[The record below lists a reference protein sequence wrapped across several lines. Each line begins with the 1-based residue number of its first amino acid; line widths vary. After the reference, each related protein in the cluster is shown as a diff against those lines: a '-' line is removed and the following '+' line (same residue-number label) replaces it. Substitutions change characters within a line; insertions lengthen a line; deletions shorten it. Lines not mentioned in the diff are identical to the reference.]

1 MDENQQK
8 MELFEKEKDNFEEEK
23 KVIKKKGLTESL
35 KATFVVILIIFEF
48 GFIGAMLVQYKVIE
62 FDSFSDNKIAVVNFN
77 KVITSKTVQK
87 AMDSID
93 FAINNEDYKEILFIM
108 NSPGGSPSASEELSQ
123 YLKNVKND
131 KNITMYVEGFALSGG
146 YYIASSIKPLQA
158 NPNAL
163 LGSIGVI
170 MQYYNLEE
178 LAKRWGVE
186 EVALTKGKYKKPFS
200 YFKKLDENMS
210 QYIDRNMLNPMYQ
223 NFVEAVAVN
232 RGLTKEKILNYAEGK
247 IFVANSK
254 EIDKILVDKI
264 TSLYQIRKDLK
275 KKYGKDV
282 VFENIL
288 KSESPMGF
296 LKGKVDVNFNN
307 LQKSQVS
314 Y

>member
-23 KVIKKKGLTESL
+23 KVIKKKGLTELL